1 MIRCNECFREVVRE
15 YFCDALS
22 KVSGEADEKF
32 RDGVN
37 ACDFSS
43 SCIALES
50 AMFEKW
56 GRSDGPYK
64 IKYTTVLVTLRILKS
79 QISEENS
86 SLGRSSQRQSLT
98 SGKEMASDKML
109 QLYQQE
115 RQLKRIRRRS
125 C

>member
-22 KVSGEADEKF
+22 KVSGETDEKF

-64 IKYTTVLVTLRILKS
+64 IKYTTVLGNLKNPK
-79 QISEENS
+79 IADFRRKIPIGPVKPETVVNM
-86 SLGRSSQRQSLT
+86 

-109 QLYQQE
+109 QLYQQWEEE
-115 RQLKRIRRRS
+115 R
-125 C
+125 

>member
-1 MIRCNECFREVVRE
+1 MIRSNECFREVVRE

-64 IKYTTVLVTLRILKS
+64 IKYTTVLGNLKNPKS

-86 SLGRSSQRQSLT
+86 SLGRSSQRQSST
-98 SGKEMASDKML
+98 SGKNYLVSLIYL
-109 QLYQQE
+109 QVCE
-115 RQLKRIRRRS
+115 
-125 C
+125 CVV